1 MPDSKTI
8 GKRIK
13 KLRES
18 KNMSQEIL
26 ASVSN
31 VSPSRISMYEIG
43 ERIPRDETKI
53 KIAKLFN
60 VSVSSIFFE

>member
-1 MPDSKTI
+1 MPNSKVI

-18 KNMSQEIL
+18 MNISQEHL
-26 ASVSN
+26 AKQLN
-31 VSPSRISMYEIG
+31 VSPSTISMYEIG

-53 KIAKLFN
+53 KIADMFG

>member
-13 KLRES
+13 KLRE
-18 KNMSQEIL
+18 KKKISQESL
-26 ASVSN
+26 AKSIN
-31 VSPSRISMYEIG
+31 VSPSTVSMYENG

-53 KIAKLFN
+53 KIARVFDVTIN
-60 VSVSSIFFE
+60 SIFFD

>member
-8 GKRIK
+8 GRRIK

-26 ASVSN
+26 ANVIN
-31 VSPSRISMYEIG
+31 VSPSTISMYETG

-53 KIAKLFN
+53 KIAKVFN